1 MPQGRERITMAKN
14 FSETVQEAQNGIPL
28 LSPKEVNDR
37 IQADPNTLVLD
48 IRDAGDLNLTG
59 IIEGSENVSM
69 GTLFFK
75 ADHSMPAEYQA
86 ECLSNKDR
94 PIVTT
99 CTLGAVASIAAKTL
113 RDYGFT
119 NVSILEGG
127 NKAWGEAG
135 LPLHKV

>member
-1 MPQGRERITMAKN
+1 MAKN

-94 PIVTT
+94 HVT
-99 CTLGAVASIAAKTL
+99 LHPWRSGFHRSQNPEGL
-113 RDYGFT
+113 RIHQRIHFGRW
-119 NVSILEGG
+119 
-127 NKAWGEAG
+127 K
-135 LPLHKV
+135 